1 MSSDYR
7 LSPAL
12 GARLVGLL
20 LFAAAI
26 LVFAATAAVA
36 LLNLHSVVL
45 LVAALG
51 IVASVV
57 IAAQLLMRRAV
68 VVHFDE
74 RGYRV
79 SMIRGAGVK
88 EAVWTDVEDAVTA
101 SPREIPCVVLRLKD
115 GRSTTIPVQALAADR
130 EEFVRD
136 LQRHLR
142 DGQGLRPLQ

>member
-20 LFAAAI
+20 LFVAAI

-36 LLNLHSVVL
+36 LLDLHSVVL
-45 LVAALG
+45 LVTALL
-51 IVASVV
+51 IVTAVLV
-57 IAAQLLMRRAV
+57 AAQLLMRRAV

-74 RGYRV
+74 LGYRV
-79 SMIRGAGVK
+79 SMIRGAGVR
-88 EAVWTDVEDAVTA
+88 EAAWTEVQDAVTA
-101 SPREIPCVVLRLKD
+101 SPRDIPCVVIRLTD
-115 GRSTTIPVQALAADR
+115 DRSTTIPVQALAVDR

-136 LQRHLR
+136 LQRYLQ
-142 DGQGLRPLQ
+142 DGQGLRPLE